1 MKKFLTAILAASLF
15 ILLAPATALA
25 AIQDPAGNT
34 LGTPYTTGE
43 EYEIDK
49 TAPEVVEINLITGTP
64 TNATTVQFEV
74 VFSETV
80 TGVEQGDFSL
90 NTSGLTGSSIQS
102 VSGSGTTYTITVST
116 GTGNSGTLA
125 LVIPA
130 SATIQDEVGNAL
142 TGLPITSSAY
152 VIDRIAPTAS
162 ITGYPPSNSS
172 STNATFLFTGTDNE
186 AVAYFECKLDGG
198 TWQVCT
204 SPVELTNLSAGEHTF
219 SVRAVDAAG
228 NVSAAE
234 SYTWTVD
241 LTAPQVVSI
250 TRVGNSPTNATTVQ
264 FLVTFSE
271 AVANVDSNDFVVVA
285 DGISGAAVSGI
296 SGSGSTRTV
305 TVNTGSG
312 DGTLRLDIPDTA
324 TITDLAG
331 TGISNKPFTDG
342 ESYTIDKTPPQVV
355 SIVRGMPSPTSA
367 QQVTFIVTFSEPV
380 TGVTP
385 DVFTVVTTGTIQD
398 AYVVSVTGSG
408 TTYTVTVDT
417 GIGSGT
423 IRLDVLP

>member
-34 LGTPYTTGE
+34 LGAPYTSGE

-80 TGVEQGDFSL
+80 TGVEQDDFSL
-90 NTSGLTGSSIQS
+90 NTSGLTGASIQS
-102 VSGSGTTYTITVST
+102 VAGSGATYTVTVST
-116 GTGNSGTLA
+116 GAGNSGTLA

-142 TGLPITSSAY
+142 AGLPITSAAY
-152 VIDRIAPTAS
+152 TIDRVIPTVS
-162 ITGYPPSNSS
+162 ITGNPPADSNNTS
-172 STNATFLFTGTDNE
+172 ATFLFTGSDNE
-186 AVAYFECKLDGG
+186 GSISFECKLDGG
-198 TWQVCT
+198 DWQVCT
-204 SPVELTNLSAGEHTF
+204 SPVELTGLSAGEHTF
-219 SVRAVDAAG
+219 SVRAVDTAG

-250 TRVGNSPTNATTVQ
+250 MRVGNSPTNANAVQ

-271 AVANVDSNDFVVVA
+271 AVTNVDSNDFVVVA
-285 DGISGAAVSGI
+285 DGVSGAAVSGI

-355 SIVRGMPSPTSA
+355 SITRNMLSPTNA
-367 QQVTFIVTFSEPV
+367 QQVTFTVTFSEPV

-385 DVFTVVTTGTIQD
+385 EVFTVVTTGTIQD